1 MGRGT
6 TPEATMA
13 IRTLPSREELLR
25 LRRLFHRCR
34 GFLGQYPV
42 RRIDEALRCLD
53 CNPER
58 ALECYELARR
68 HEPYARVEL
77 GLD

>member
-1 MGRGT
+1 
-6 TPEATMA
+6 MA
-13 IRTLPSREELLR
+13 IRTLPSRKELLR
-25 LRRLFHRCR
+25 MRRLFRRCR

-58 ALECYELARR
+58 AFECYELARR
-68 HEPYARVEL
+68 YEPYARVEL